1 MQEHIDELANLCREA
16 LGQGTVTDLTRLS
29 GGASMESW
37 RFRYGDRPL
46 ILRRLP
52 FQSVPEAAV
61 GPDNDVGAI
70 SLATQAG
77 LIRHLHGEG
86 LKVPEVIGEF
96 APIARWGRVSS

>member
-37 RFRYGDRPL
+37 RFSYGDRPL

-70 SLATQAG
+70 SLATQA
-77 LIRHLHGEG
+77 
-86 LKVPEVIGEF
+86 
-96 APIARWGRVSS
+96 RVTRRKKTRGNAGGDLLL